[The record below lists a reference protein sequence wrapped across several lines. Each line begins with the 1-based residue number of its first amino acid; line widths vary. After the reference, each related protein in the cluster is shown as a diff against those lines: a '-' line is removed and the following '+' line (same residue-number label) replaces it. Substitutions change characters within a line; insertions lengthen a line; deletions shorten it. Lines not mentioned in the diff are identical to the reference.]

1 MFKKHFLTL
10 QEKLSEFS
18 HPTRFRS
25 VFLILITI
33 GFCLLPVAEV
43 IAQSGGFA
51 GSFSRMGF
59 SPRGMGMG
67 NAMTAVQ
74 TEGSF
79 AYYNPALA
87 ARPAGDIQLDFSTAA
102 LRFDRQ
108 LHMAHAH
115 FSLPPSAGLSFS
127 LINARVSDIDGR
139 TQSGYHTDY
148 LSASEYQLIG
158 NFALRFTDR
167 FWGGIGLKY
176 NLANYHRDLPK
187 SSSIGLDAGLR
198 LQIHPDISVAVAV
211 KDLLSEQNVN
221 SSDLYG
227 TERTDHSQS
236 FPTRLIAG
244 ISFDLSEQWLISFDI
259 ENRYQSSEIS
269 RMVEGDSG
277 ESQARMVRENTTST
291 SNFARLG
298 ARYQIHERLTIRG
311 GLQYI
316 DIGEENVLQPSAGFS
331 IHLPYDHLSPSI
343 DYAFMREPSQLSTL
357 HVFAIRLHI

>member
-1 MFKKHFLTL
+1 MKNRIPGNHL
-10 QEKLSEFS
+10 
-18 HPTRFRS
+18 HPPRLRP
-25 VFLILITI
+25 VLLLIIFV
-33 GFCLLPVAEV
+33 GFCLLPIAEL
-43 IAQSGGFA
+43 IAQSGGYA

-74 TEGSF
+74 AEGSF

-87 ARPAGDIQLDFSTAA
+87 ARPAGDIQLDISTAA

-108 LHMAHAH
+108 LHMAHSH

-148 LSASEYQLIG
+148 ISTSEYQLIG

-176 NLANYHRDLPK
+176 NFANFHRDIPN
-187 SSSIGLDAGLR
+187 SNSIGLDAGFR
-198 LQIHPDISVAVAV
+198 LQIHPDIAVAITV
-211 KDLLSEQNVN
+211 QDLISEQNIN

-244 ISFDLSEQWLISFDI
+244 ITIDLSRHWLISFDL
-259 ENRYQSSEIS
+259 ENRYQSSEMNRI
-269 RMVEGDSG
+269 VEDDSG
-277 ESQARMVRENTTST
+277 GQTRMVRENTTST
-291 SNFARLG
+291 SRFARLG
-298 ARYQIHERLTIRG
+298 SRYIIHERFTLRG

-343 DYAFMREPSQLSTL
+343 DYAFMREPSQLSTM